1 MSTAAQ
7 YELTFPLVP
16 RRRLIGLAFGTVRSA
31 RRGRGS
37 DVVSSRPYQAGD
49 DVDAIDW
56 NASAKISSARGTD
69 EFIVRE
75 RFAEEAPRVVVFCD
89 RRPEMALYP
98 PGLPWLSKP
107 AVMREAGRLIADSTA
122 KARGL
127 VGYLDYAHGRDE
139 PFWQPPHSQQ
149 GFWLMKESHLV
160 YPVYEAQRDN
170 LTRGLDHLV
179 HSRRSLPPGSFVFV
193 LSDFLESPAPETW
206 AGVTE
211 LPWEIVPV
219 VVQDPTWE
227 QSFPPVSSVVVPL
240 ADARTGKLRPVRLS
254 RRETTRRKAENEA
267 RLDRLL
273 DGLRDFGLEP
283 LLVASTDRDEIYDR
297 FLAWADLRR
306 HGVASPW

>member
-37 DVVSSRPYQAGD
+37 DVVSSRPYQVGD

-56 NASAKISSARGTD
+56 NASAKISSARGSD

-127 VGYLDYAHGRDE
+127 VGYLDYAHGEAE
-139 PFWQPPHSQQ
+139 PFWTPPHSQQ
-149 GFWLMKESHLV
+149 GFWRMKESHLV
-160 YPVYEAQRDN
+160 YPVFRAQQDN
-170 LTRGLDHLV
+170 LTRGFDHLV

-193 LSDFLESPAPETW
+193 LSDFLESPSVETW

-240 ADARTGKLRPVRLS
+240 ADPRTGRLRPVRLS
-254 RRETTRRKAENEA
+254 RREAARRRAENAA
-267 RLDRLL
+267 RLERLL
-273 DGLRDFGLEP
+273 DGLCDFGLEP
-283 LLVASTDRDEIYDR
+283 LLLSTTDRDEIYSR

>member
-56 NASAKISSARGTD
+56 NASAKISSARGAD

-127 VGYLDYAHGRDE
+127 VGYLDYAHGDAE
-139 PFWQPPHSQQ
+139 PFWTPPHSQQ
-149 GFWLMKESHLV
+149 GFWRMKESHLV
-160 YPVYEAQRDN
+160 YPVYRAQPDN
-170 LTRGLDHLV
+170 LTRGFDHLV

-193 LSDFLESPAPETW
+193 LSDFLEPPSAETW
-206 AGVTE
+206 ASVTE

-240 ADARTGKLRPVRLS
+240 ADPRTGRLRPVRLS
-254 RRETTRRKAENEA
+254 RREAARRRADNEA

-283 LLVASTDRDEIYDR
+283 LLLATTDRDDIYSR

>member
-1 MSTAAQ
+1 VPAAQ

-31 RRGRGS
+31 RRGPGS
-37 DVVSSRPYQAGD
+37 DIASSRPYRAGD

-56 NASAKISSARGTD
+56 RASAKISSARGTD

-98 PGLPWLSKP
+98 DSLPWLSKP
-107 AVMREAGRLIADSTA
+107 VAMLEAGRLIADSTA

-127 VGYLDYAHGRDE
+127 VGYLDFAHGETE
-139 PFWQPPHSQQ
+139 PFWRPPHSQQ
-149 GFWLMKESHLV
+149 DFWRVKESHLR
-160 YPVYEAQRDN
+160 YSVYEAQADN
-170 LTRGLDHLV
+170 LARGFDHLV
-179 HSRRSLPPGSFVFV
+179 SSRRSLPPGSFVFV
-193 LSDFLESPAPETW
+193 LSDFLDPPDAEAW
-206 AGVTE
+206 MQVTE
-211 LPWEIVPV
+211 LPWEVVPV
-219 VVQDPTWE
+219 VIQDPTWE

-240 ADARTGKLRPVRLS
+240 ADPRTGRLRPVRLS
-254 RRETTRRKAENEA
+254 RREAQRRRRDNEG

-273 DGLRDFGLEP
+273 DGLRSFGLEP
-283 LLVASTDRDEIYDR
+283 LLVASADRDEIYGQ

-306 HGVASPW
+306 HQFVGPW

>member
-37 DVVSSRPYQAGD
+37 DVVSSRPYQVGD

-98 PGLPWLSKP
+98 PELPWLSKP
-107 AVMREAGRLIADSTA
+107 DVMREAGRLIADSTA

-127 VGYLDYAHGRDE
+127 VGYLDYAHGEVE
-139 PFWQPPHSQQ
+139 PFWTPPHSQQ
-149 GFWLMKESHLV
+149 GFWRVKESHLV
-160 YPVYEAQRDN
+160 YPVYRAQQDN
-170 LTRGLDHLV
+170 LTRGFDHLV

-193 LSDFLESPAPETW
+193 LSDFLESPSADTW

-240 ADARTGKLRPVRLS
+240 ADPRTGRLRPVRLS
-254 RRETTRRKAENEA
+254 RREAARRTAENEG

-273 DGLRDFGLEP
+273 DGLLDFGLEP
-283 LLVASTDRDEIYDR
+283 LLLASADRDEIYSR